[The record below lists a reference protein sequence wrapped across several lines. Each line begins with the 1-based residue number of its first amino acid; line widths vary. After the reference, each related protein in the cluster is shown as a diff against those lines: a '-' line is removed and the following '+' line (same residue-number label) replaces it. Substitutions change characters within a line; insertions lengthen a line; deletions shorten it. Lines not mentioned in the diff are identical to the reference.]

1 MKKEYFA
8 LSLSFFSCMAC
19 ADAPS
24 AVTTLT
30 STFEIT
36 NRAIESATISSTD
49 HTMSYYDEKGNG
61 LYKISDKYTDANI
74 TDIQGTSTTDAPNQ
88 QLSLKRNQSLV
99 RITLTGKNLGHKIT
113 VLGKLANSS
122 VSVVEYTGTFHWDGF
137 RNTGCNKVVP
147 NGYTGLTGGS
157 ITYEITSSNDV
168 TQNCTGKTLSYDFVP
183 HRVNVSGRYRDFY
196 LDIGRLQN
204 DAEYRKAPPDTYTGS
219 GTFNGDQLVGHGGG
233 AYLLNYANNITI
245 VKNPYFEGVTMP
257 SGDNVFDTRTTGG
270 QIKGNL
276 VIPYVI
282 NGQFTPY
289 NTVSLNVTSLN
300 GFKLKNAGSRAE
312 IPYSL
317 STTVGSQRVYPLAK
331 DGKSS
336 GSVTISNLE
345 AESYAI
351 QGRFNA
357 DFSIDKNS
365 AQTGDYSDTL
375 TAIFQITL

>member
-8 LSLSFFSCMAC
+8 LALSFFSCMAC
-19 ADAPS
+19 ASNS
-24 AVTTLT
+24 ALTTMN

-36 NRAIESATISSTD
+36 NRTIIRANITSSDNSMTYSDPD
-49 HTMSYYDEKGNG
+49 HNG
-61 LYKISDKYTDANI
+61 VYKISDKYQDANI
-74 TDIQGTSTTDAPNQ
+74 PNVHQQGGPNQ
-88 QLSLKRNQSLV
+88 QVSLKRNQSLV
-99 RITLTGKNLGHKIT
+99 RITLTGQNLGHKIT

-122 VSVVEYTGTFHWDGF
+122 VSIAEYRGIFFWDTFY
-137 RNTGCNKVVP
+137 NSGCTTVVP
-147 NGYTGLTGGS
+147 NGYVGMISGT
-157 ITYEITSSNDV
+157 ITFKIESSNNV
-168 TQNCTGKTLSYDFVP
+168 TQNCTGNTGSYEFIP
-183 HRVNVSGRYRDFY
+183 HKVRVMGNSRDFY

-204 DAEYRKAPPDTYTGS
+204 EPEYRKAPPDTYTGS
-219 GTFNGDQLVGHGGG
+219 GTLNGDQLVGRGGG

-300 GFKLKNAGSRAE
+300 GFKLKNTGSSTE

-331 DGKSS
+331 VGKSS
-336 GSVTISNLE
+336 GSVTLSNLE

>member
-8 LSLSFFSCMAC
+8 LSLSFFSCVAC
-19 ADAPS
+19 ATPS
-24 AVTTLT
+24 AVTTLN

-36 NRAIESATISSTD
+36 NRTIESATISSTD
-49 HTMSYYDEKGNG
+49 SSMKYSDETGNG
-61 LYKISDKYTDANI
+61 LYKIHDDYKDANI
-74 TDIQGTSTTDAPNQ
+74 FNIQGTGTNAPNQ

-122 VSVVEYTGTFHWDGF
+122 VSVVEYTGHYYTDTFYNSGCSTVSP
-137 RNTGCNKVVP
+137 TGDI
-147 NGYTGLTGGS
+147 GS
-157 ITYEITSSNDV
+157 IGSEAKFVIASSNNV
-168 TQNCTGKTLSYDFVP
+168 TQNCTGSTNSYIFVP
-183 HRVNVSGRYRDFY
+183 HRVNVTGVGRDFY

-233 AYLLNYANNITI
+233 AYLLNYTNNITI

-375 TAIFQITL
+375 TAIFQISL